1 MCLQLETLQLSWTMQ
16 LVNPIEKTG
25 LPLHRQQLPMGYYFI
40 VIMKAFLQQSLC
52 FWFRYKYLQERHY
65 GLVSYTQN
73 DACLGPFS
81 NDLFCQFRDSG
92 KIPWAMKESKQ
103 TNKGICRK
111 RFRGLRKQLQI
122 EPFGLLLTYL
132 GVHIDVLLRAYGH
145 EQYCISHLTQGFSIW
160 GYTEELPE
168 EILKLQVS

>member
-40 VIMKAFLQQSLC
+40 VIMKAFYSRVFVSGSDTSTSRRGIMDQSVTLRMMPVLVPFLMTCFASLETVGKFHGLC
-52 FWFRYKYLQERHY
+52 
-65 GLVSYTQN
+65 
-73 DACLGPFS
+73 
-81 NDLFCQFRDSG
+81 
-92 KIPWAMKESKQ
+92 KESKQ
-103 TNKGICRK
+103 TKKGICRK
-111 RFRGLRKQLQI
+111 RFIGLRKQLQI
-122 EPFGLLLTYL
+122 EPFELLLTYL
-132 GVHIDVLLRAYGH
+132 GVHTDILLRAYGY